1 MPDRPSLVARPS
13 RAALLRWLRSDAVVT
28 DDGRVWSWHNPEHP
42 GYAYPEAGGLWLGVM
57 ARERHAD
64 EAQLDRVAA
73 WLYERERLEGIGR
86 DGRGYLFDHAM
97 VVAGRLAWAERRG
110 RAGADEG
117 RSIAVMLEQVR
128 TGRATSP
135 AGAGQ
140 RWSERFGPHL
150 LKLALPLARWV
161 EHTGDLAAG
170 LALHELLATLR
181 PTLDDGRVPSDREGG
196 PTYLHAC
203 CYAAEGLWR
212 LGEAP
217 LAGAARARA
226 RRSAEAIAAWL
237 ARVQRADGGLP
248 QWHDGA
254 RGWGP
259 AQADVAAQAVRLWS
273 GLGPVEHREAIDR
286 ALAFLARLAHPLGG
300 LRYHEDSRDLNTWAT
315 LFTVQALDFADG
327 HVDVRRLV

>member
-1 MPDRPSLVARPS
+1 MPDRPSLVARPG
-13 RAALLRWLRSDAVVT
+13 RAALLRWLSSNAVVT

-57 ARERHAD
+57 AREPGVD
-64 EAQLDRVAA
+64 EGRLDRVAA
-73 WLYERERLEGIGR
+73 WLGACERADGIGR

-97 VVAGRLAWAERRG
+97 VVAGRLSWAARRG
-110 RAGADEG
+110 RSGAGEG
-117 RSIAVMLEQVR
+117 RSISVMLEQVR
-128 TGRATSP
+128 AGRATSP

-150 LKLALPLARWV
+150 LKLALPLSRWV
-161 EHTGDLAAG
+161 EHTGDRQTSSALA
-170 LALHELLATLR
+170 ELLAVLR
-181 PTLDDGRVPSDREGG
+181 PTLDGGRVPSDPDGG
-196 PTYLHAC
+196 ATYLHAH

-212 LGEAP
+212 LSEAP
-217 LAGAARARA
+217 LPRPAQAEARAL
-226 RRSAEAIAAWL
+226 AEQTAAWL

-248 QWHDGA
+248 QWHDGT

-273 GLGPVEHREAIDR
+273 GLGPAAYREAIDR
-286 ALAFLARLAHPLGG
+286 ALAFLARLADPRGG

-327 HVDVRRLV
+327 DVDVRGLV